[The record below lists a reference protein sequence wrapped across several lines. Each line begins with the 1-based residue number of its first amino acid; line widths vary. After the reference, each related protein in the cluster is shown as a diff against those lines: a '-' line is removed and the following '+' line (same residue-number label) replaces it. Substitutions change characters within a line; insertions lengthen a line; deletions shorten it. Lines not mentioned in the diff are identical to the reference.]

1 MKILLV
7 EDNERLTTFIRDR
20 FAEEGHTL
28 NSAANG
34 REGLALAAQGPHDVI
49 IVDRMLPGDLQGLAV
64 IQQLREGGNSAP
76 ILILSAMADVD
87 ERIRGLKA
95 GGDDYLTKPF
105 AFGELMARVEVLA
118 RRGASP
124 QTATVSELVVH
135 DLRID
140 FRTHKVTRTGKPI
153 TLRPREFRLLE
164 YLMRHAGQIVTRTM
178 LLENVWEYDFDP
190 ETNVIDVQVSKLR
203 NKIDAGFDKPLLRT
217 IRTVGYMLTADD

>member
-7 EDNERLTTFIRDR
+7 EDNERLSAFIREHL
-20 FAEEGHTL
+20 AEHGHSL
-28 NSAANG
+28 DAAADG
-34 REGLALAAQGPHDVI
+34 REGLALATRGPHDVI
-49 IVDRMLPGDLQGLAV
+49 IIDRMLPGGLEGLGV
-64 IQQLREGGNSAP
+64 IQELRAAGNSTP
-76 ILILSAMADVD
+76 ILILSALGDVD

-105 AFGELMARVEVLA
+105 AFGELMARIEVLA
-118 RRGASP
+118 RRGTSI
-124 QTATVSELVVH
+124 QTQTSELVVH
-135 DLRID
+135 DLRFD
-140 FRTHKVTRTGKPI
+140 LRAHKITRAGKAI

-178 LLENVWEYDFDP
+178 LLENVWEYAFDP
-190 ETNVIDVQVSKLR
+190 ETNVIDVQISKLR